1 MSLEMEQRIAKL
13 EKEMVALRREM
24 DELKHQQSQ
33 EKTTIQNI
41 NKSITGQ
48 SALPIAKA
56 KPTPPTSPIP
66 TAKTNVQQGR
76 SIEEQIM
83 WALPKVFMVIL
94 VLGVLWGLKLVS
106 DYGYLSNEVKIILA
120 YLLSIALATI
130 AYVAE
135 RKKLGSSA
143 VTISLYGGAFIV
155 GILTTAAGA
164 MLYDVLGLTLAL
176 FIAILFIG
184 YGIAISYL
192 KKNEVLTLFVSFTS
206 LLLPYL
212 LEYMDFSAYI
222 ILFFVIVLFTML
234 QFVILQHKQKIA
246 LYVATFFSI
255 LAISIVAFMNND
267 NQGMFAL
274 GLFMT
279 LAIFYTS
286 WCRLYNV
293 ESKWKHIYVG
303 LQFSLGVF
311 SLLMMNLISSP
322 LDYKELLL
330 FGLCMLFIVIAGY
343 GYKQKWQEAFDSAVT
358 LAFITLC
365 NTLLIMNIP
374 EKVDD
379 LLLPFILFAGVMMSL
394 RLRASVMK
402 VVSSIGFF
410 VAMIVSFVIHEPT
423 PFFSIEHLALLMPG
437 VYLFVIYMYALRRK
451 ETLNAFEKWMKDLY
465 VLDIIAV
472 ITASY
477 SIAYIGKL
485 DSVYIV
491 SASNTPHLMSIS
503 IVLLFVVSLFLPVT
517 FKGRALTPVLTVLF
531 LLFTF
536 MLNVIP
542 SNIQGIEWLNIM
554 TRLTFIATIK
564 AIILDLLMKGRIYRI
579 YQDYMPKFLDAIV
592 SIGVVSAMLAVCGL
606 VSQLAYNDLLDWKL
620 SIALTTITLFL
631 TASLSLWLGAVRH
644 LRILRL
650 SGFIILA
657 IAFIKLIFFDLSAL
671 DLLIRAILFIS
682 IGGIGMLLSGRLLR
696 K

>member
-1 MSLEMEQRIAKL
+1 MEQRIAKL

-303 LQFSLGVF
+303 LQFSLGIF

-394 RLRASVMK
+394 RLRASMMK
-402 VVSSIGFF
+402 VVSSIGF
-410 VAMIVSFVIHEPT
+410 VIALMMSFIIHEPT
-423 PFFSIEHLALLMPG
+423 PFFSIEHIALLMPG

-477 SIAYIGKL
+477 FIAYIGKL

>member
-66 TAKTNVQQGR
+66 TAKTNVQQGH

-437 VYLFVIYMYALRRK
+437 VYLFIIYMYALRHK

-465 VLDIIAV
+465 MLDVIAV

-477 SIAYIGKL
+477 FIAYIGKL

-531 LLFTF
+531 LLFTI

-564 AIILDLLMKGRIYRI
+564 AISLDLLMKGRIYRI

>member
-1 MSLEMEQRIAKL
+1 MEQRIAKL

-56 KPTPPTSPIP
+56 KPTPPISPIP

-120 YLLSIALATI
+120 YLLSIVLATI
-130 AYVAE
+130 AYVVE
-135 RKKLGSSA
+135 HKKLGSPA

-192 KKNEVLTLFVSFTS
+192 KKNEVLTLFVAFTS

-234 QFVILQHKQKIA
+234 QFVILQHKQNIA

-255 LAISIVAFMNND
+255 LAIGIVAFMNND

-286 WCRLYNV
+286 WCRLYNA

-402 VVSSIGFF
+402 VVSSVGFF
-410 VAMIVSFVIHEPT
+410 IALMISFVIHEPT

-437 VYLFVIYMYALRRK
+437 VYLFIIYMYAIRRK
-451 ETLNAFEKWMKDLY
+451 ETLNAFEKLMKDLY
-465 VLDIIAV
+465 VLDLLAV

-477 SIAYIGKL
+477 FIAYIGKL

-503 IVLLFVVSLFLPVT
+503 IVLLFVGSLLLPVT

-554 TRLTFIATIK
+554 TRLTFIATIM

-592 SIGVVSAMLAVCGL
+592 SIGVVSTMLAVCGL

>member
-1 MSLEMEQRIAKL
+1 MEQRIAKL

-33 EKTTIQNI
+33 EKPTIQNI

-66 TAKTNVQQGR
+66 TTKTNVQQGR

-130 AYVAE
+130 AYVVE

-286 WCRLYNV
+286 WCRLYNA

-394 RLRASVMK
+394 RLRASMMK
-402 VVSSIGFF
+402 VVSSIGF
-410 VAMIVSFVIHEPT
+410 VIALMMSFIIHEPT
-423 PFFSIEHLALLMPG
+423 PFFSIEHIALLMPG
-437 VYLFVIYMYALRRK
+437 VYLFIIYMYALRRK
-451 ETLNAFEKWMKDLY
+451 ETLNAFEKLIKDLY
-465 VLDIIAV
+465 VLDVIAV

-477 SIAYIGKL
+477 FIAYIGKL

-503 IVLLFVVSLFLPVT
+503 IVLLFVGSLLLPVT

-536 MLNVIP
+536 MLSVIP

-564 AIILDLLMKGRIYRI
+564 AIMLDLLMKGRIYRI

>member
-1 MSLEMEQRIAKL
+1 MEQRIAKL

-365 NTLLIMNIP
+365 NTLLIMNLP

-394 RLRASVMK
+394 RLRASMMK
-402 VVSSIGFF
+402 VVSSIGF
-410 VAMIVSFVIHEPT
+410 VIALMMSFIIHEPT
-423 PFFSIEHLALLMPG
+423 PFFSIEHMALLMPG
-437 VYLFVIYMYALRRK
+437 VYLFIIYMYALRRK

-477 SIAYIGKL
+477 FIAYIGKL

-503 IVLLFVVSLFLPVT
+503 IVLLFVGSLFLPVT

-536 MLNVIP
+536 TLNVIP

-592 SIGVVSAMLAVCGL
+592 SIGVVSVMLAVCGL

>member
-24 DELKHQQSQ
+24 DELKHRQSQ

-130 AYVAE
+130 AYVVE
-135 RKKLGSSA
+135 HKKLGSSA

-477 SIAYIGKL
+477 FIAYIGKL

-644 LRILRL
+644 LRMLRL

>member
-1 MSLEMEQRIAKL
+1 MEQRIAKL
-13 EKEMVALRREM
+13 EKEMVVLRREM

-33 EKTTIQNI
+33 EKTTIQNM
-41 NKSITGQ
+41 NKSITVQ
-48 SALPIAKA
+48 SALPTLKT
-56 KPTPPTSPIP
+56 KPTPPTPPIP
-66 TAKTNVQQGR
+66 TPKTNVQQGR

-130 AYVAE
+130 AYVVE
-135 RKKLGSSA
+135 RRKLGSPA

-192 KKNEVLTLFVSFTS
+192 KKNEVLTLFVAFTS

-212 LEYMDFSAYI
+212 LEYMDFSTYI

-255 LAISIVAFMNND
+255 LAIGIVAFMNND

-286 WCRLYNV
+286 WCRLYNA

-330 FGLCMLFIVIAGY
+330 FGLCMFFIVIAGY

-365 NTLLIMNIP
+365 NTLLIMNLP

-394 RLRASVMK
+394 RLRVSVMK

-410 VAMIVSFVIHEPT
+410 VALIVSFVIHEPT
-423 PFFSIEHLALLMPG
+423 PFFSIEHLSLLMPG
-437 VYLFVIYMYALRRK
+437 VYLFIIYMYALRRK

-465 VLDIIAV
+465 VLDLLAV

-477 SIAYIGKL
+477 FIAYIGKL

-491 SASNTPHLMSIS
+491 SPSNTPHLMSIS
-503 IVLLFVVSLFLPVT
+503 IVLLFVGSLLLPVT

-536 MLNVIP
+536 MLSVIP

-592 SIGVVSAMLAVCGL
+592 SVGVVSAMLAVCGL

-631 TASLSLWLGAVRH
+631 TASLSLWLGVVRH

-650 SGFIILA
+650 SGFVILA

>member
-303 LQFSLGVF
+303 LQFSLGIF

-394 RLRASVMK
+394 RLRASMMK
-402 VVSSIGFF
+402 VVSSIGF
-410 VAMIVSFVIHEPT
+410 VIALMMSFIIHEPT
-423 PFFSIEHLALLMPG
+423 PFFSIEHIALLMPG

-477 SIAYIGKL
+477 FIAYIGKL

-682 IGGIGMLLSGRLLR
+682 IGGIGMLLWGHC
-696 K
+696 

>member
-1 MSLEMEQRIAKL
+1 MEQRIARL
-13 EKEMVALRREM
+13 EKEMVVLRREM

-33 EKTTIQNI
+33 EKTTIQNM
-41 NKSITGQ
+41 NKSITVQ
-48 SALPIAKA
+48 SALPTLKT
-56 KPTPPTSPIP
+56 KPTPPTPPIP
-66 TAKTNVQQGR
+66 TPKTNVQQGR

-130 AYVAE
+130 AYVVE
-135 RKKLGSSA
+135 RRKLGSPA

-192 KKNEVLTLFVSFTS
+192 KKNEVLTLFVAFTS

-212 LEYMDFSAYI
+212 LEYMDFSTYI

-255 LAISIVAFMNND
+255 LAIGIVAFMNND

-286 WCRLYNV
+286 WCRLYNA

-365 NTLLIMNIP
+365 NTLLIMNLP

-394 RLRASVMK
+394 RLRVSVMK

-410 VAMIVSFVIHEPT
+410 VALIVSFVIHEPT

-437 VYLFVIYMYALRRK
+437 VYLFIIYMYALRRK

-465 VLDIIAV
+465 VLDLLAV

-477 SIAYIGKL
+477 FIAYIGKL

-491 SASNTPHLMSIS
+491 SPSNTPHLMSIS
-503 IVLLFVVSLFLPVT
+503 IVLLFVGSLLLPVA

-536 MLNVIP
+536 ILSVIP

-592 SIGVVSAMLAVCGL
+592 SVGVVSAMLAVCGL

-631 TASLSLWLGAVRH
+631 TASLSLWLGVVRH

-650 SGFIILA
+650 SGFVILA

>member
-1 MSLEMEQRIAKL
+1 MEQRIAKL
-13 EKEMVALRREM
+13 EKEMVVLRREM

-33 EKTTIQNI
+33 EKTTIQNM
-41 NKSITGQ
+41 NKSITVQ
-48 SALPIAKA
+48 SALPTLKT
-56 KPTPPTSPIP
+56 KPTPPTPPIP
-66 TAKTNVQQGR
+66 TPKTNVQQGR

-130 AYVAE
+130 AYVVE
-135 RKKLGSSA
+135 RRKLGSPA

-192 KKNEVLTLFVSFTS
+192 KKNEVLTLFVAFTS

-212 LEYMDFSAYI
+212 LEYMDFSTYI

-255 LAISIVAFMNND
+255 LAIGIVAFMNND

-286 WCRLYNV
+286 WCRLYNA

-365 NTLLIMNIP
+365 NTLLIMNLP

-394 RLRASVMK
+394 RLRVSVMK

-410 VAMIVSFVIHEPT
+410 VALIVSFVIHEPT

-437 VYLFVIYMYALRRK
+437 VYLFIIYMYALRRK

-465 VLDIIAV
+465 VLDLLAV

-477 SIAYIGKL
+477 FIAYIGKL
-485 DSVYIV
+485 DSNYIV

-503 IVLLFVVSLFLPVT
+503 IVLLFVGSLLLPVA

-536 MLNVIP
+536 MLSVIP

-592 SIGVVSAMLAVCGL
+592 SVGVVSAMLAVCGL

-631 TASLSLWLGAVRH
+631 TASLSLWLGVVRH

-650 SGFIILA
+650 SGFVILA

>member
-1 MSLEMEQRIAKL
+1 MEQRIAKL
-13 EKEMVALRREM
+13 EKEMVVLRREM

-33 EKTTIQNI
+33 EKTTIQNM
-41 NKSITGQ
+41 NKSITVQ
-48 SALPIAKA
+48 SALPTLKT
-56 KPTPPTSPIP
+56 KPTLPTPPIP
-66 TAKTNVQQGR
+66 TPKTNVQQGR

-130 AYVAE
+130 AYVVE
-135 RKKLGSSA
+135 RRKLGSPA

-192 KKNEVLTLFVSFTS
+192 KKNEVLTLFVAFTS

-212 LEYMDFSAYI
+212 LEYMDFSTYI

-255 LAISIVAFMNND
+255 LAIGIVAFMNND

-286 WCRLYNV
+286 WCRLYNA

-365 NTLLIMNIP
+365 NTLLIMNLP

-394 RLRASVMK
+394 RLRVSVMK

-410 VAMIVSFVIHEPT
+410 MALIVSFVIHEPT

-437 VYLFVIYMYALRRK
+437 VYLFIIYMYALRPK

-465 VLDIIAV
+465 VLDLLAV

-477 SIAYIGKL
+477 FIAYIGKL

-491 SASNTPHLMSIS
+491 SPSNTPHLMSIS
-503 IVLLFVVSLFLPVT
+503 IVLLFVGSLLLPVA

-536 MLNVIP
+536 MLSVIP

-592 SIGVVSAMLAVCGL
+592 SVGVVSAMLAVCGL

-631 TASLSLWLGAVRH
+631 TASLSLWLGVVRQ

-650 SGFIILA
+650 SGFVILA

>member
-1 MSLEMEQRIAKL
+1 MEQRIAKL
-13 EKEMVALRREM
+13 EKEMVVLRREM

-33 EKTTIQNI
+33 EKTTIQNM
-41 NKSITGQ
+41 NKSITVQ
-48 SALPIAKA
+48 SALPTLKT
-56 KPTPPTSPIP
+56 KPTPPTPPIP
-66 TAKTNVQQGR
+66 TPKTNVQQGR

-130 AYVAE
+130 AYVVE
-135 RKKLGSSA
+135 RKKLGSPA

-192 KKNEVLTLFVSFTS
+192 KKNEVLTLFVAFTS

-212 LEYMDFSAYI
+212 LEYMDFSTYI

-255 LAISIVAFMNND
+255 LAIGIVAFMNND

-286 WCRLYNV
+286 WCRLYNA

-365 NTLLIMNIP
+365 NTLLIMNLP

-394 RLRASVMK
+394 RLRVSVMK

-410 VAMIVSFVIHEPT
+410 VALIVSFVIHEPT
-423 PFFSIEHLALLMPG
+423 PFFSIEHLSLLMPG
-437 VYLFVIYMYALRRK
+437 VYLFIIYMYALRPK

-465 VLDIIAV
+465 VLDLLAV

-477 SIAYIGKL
+477 FIAYIGKL

-491 SASNTPHLMSIS
+491 SPSNTPHLMSIS
-503 IVLLFVVSLFLPVT
+503 IVLMFVGSLLLPVA

-536 MLNVIP
+536 MLSVIP

-592 SIGVVSAMLAVCGL
+592 SVGVVSAMLAVCGL

-631 TASLSLWLGAVRH
+631 TASLSLWLGVVRH

-650 SGFIILA
+650 SGFVILA

>member
-1 MSLEMEQRIAKL
+1 
-13 EKEMVALRREM
+13 
-24 DELKHQQSQ
+24 
-33 EKTTIQNI
+33 
-41 NKSITGQ
+41 
-48 SALPIAKA
+48 
-56 KPTPPTSPIP
+56 
-66 TAKTNVQQGR
+66 
-76 SIEEQIM
+76 M

-394 RLRASVMK
+394 RLRASMMK
-402 VVSSIGFF
+402 VVSSIGF
-410 VAMIVSFVIHEPT
+410 VIALMMSFIIHEPT
-423 PFFSIEHLALLMPG
+423 PFFSIEHIALLMPG

-477 SIAYIGKL
+477 FIAYIGKL

-517 FKGRALTPVLTVLF
+517 FKGRALTPVLTMLF

>member
-1 MSLEMEQRIAKL
+1 MEQRIAKL
-13 EKEMVALRREM
+13 EKEMVVLRREM
-24 DELKHQQSQ
+24 DELKHQQSK
-33 EKTTIQNI
+33 EKTTIQNM
-41 NKSITGQ
+41 NKSITVQ
-48 SALPIAKA
+48 SALPTLKT
-56 KPTPPTSPIP
+56 KPTPPTPPIP
-66 TAKTNVQQGR
+66 TPKTNVQQGR

-130 AYVAE
+130 AYVVE
-135 RKKLGSSA
+135 RRKLGSPA

-192 KKNEVLTLFVSFTS
+192 KKNEVLTLFVAFTS

-212 LEYMDFSAYI
+212 LEYMDFSTSI

-255 LAISIVAFMNND
+255 LAIGIVAFMNND

-286 WCRLYNV
+286 WCRLYNA

-330 FGLCMLFIVIAGY
+330 FGLCILFIVIAGY

-365 NTLLIMNIP
+365 NTLLIMNLP

-394 RLRASVMK
+394 RLRVSVMK

-410 VAMIVSFVIHEPT
+410 VALIVSFVIHEPT

-437 VYLFVIYMYALRRK
+437 VYLFIIYMYALRRK
-451 ETLNAFEKWMKDLY
+451 ETLNAFEKRMKDLY
-465 VLDIIAV
+465 VLDLLAV

-477 SIAYIGKL
+477 FIAYIGKL
-485 DSVYIV
+485 DSNYIV

-503 IVLLFVVSLFLPVT
+503 IVLLFVGSLLLPVA

-536 MLNVIP
+536 MLSVIP

-592 SIGVVSAMLAVCGL
+592 SVGVVSAMLAVCGL

-631 TASLSLWLGAVRH
+631 TASLSLWLGVVRH

-650 SGFIILA
+650 SGFVILA

>member
-1 MSLEMEQRIAKL
+1 MEQRIARL
-13 EKEMVALRREM
+13 EKEMVVLRREM

-33 EKTTIQNI
+33 EKTTIQNM
-41 NKSITGQ
+41 NKSITVQ
-48 SALPIAKA
+48 SALPTLKT
-56 KPTPPTSPIP
+56 KPTPPTPPIP
-66 TAKTNVQQGR
+66 TPKTNVQQGR

-130 AYVAE
+130 AYVVE
-135 RKKLGSSA
+135 RRKLGSPA

-192 KKNEVLTLFVSFTS
+192 KKNEVLTLFVAFTS

-212 LEYMDFSAYI
+212 LEYMDFSTYI

-255 LAISIVAFMNND
+255 LAIGIVAFMNND

-286 WCRLYNV
+286 WCRLYNA

-365 NTLLIMNIP
+365 NTLLIMNLP

-394 RLRASVMK
+394 RLRVSVMK

-410 VAMIVSFVIHEPT
+410 VALIVSFVIHEPT
-423 PFFSIEHLALLMPG
+423 PFFSIEHLTLLMPG
-437 VYLFVIYMYALRRK
+437 VYLFIIYMYALRRK

-465 VLDIIAV
+465 VLDLLAV

-477 SIAYIGKL
+477 FIAYIGKL

-491 SASNTPHLMSIS
+491 SPSNTPHLMSIS
-503 IVLLFVVSLFLPVT
+503 IVLLFVGSLLLPVA

-536 MLNVIP
+536 MLSIIP

-592 SIGVVSAMLAVCGL
+592 SVGVVSAMLAVCGL

-631 TASLSLWLGAVRH
+631 TASLSLWLGVVRH

-650 SGFIILA
+650 SGFVILA

>member
-1 MSLEMEQRIAKL
+1 MEQRIARL
-13 EKEMVALRREM
+13 EKEMVVLRREM

-33 EKTTIQNI
+33 EKTTIQNM
-41 NKSITGQ
+41 NKSITVQ
-48 SALPIAKA
+48 SALPTLKT
-56 KPTPPTSPIP
+56 KPTPPTPPIP
-66 TAKTNVQQGR
+66 TPKTNVQQGR

-130 AYVAE
+130 AYVVE
-135 RKKLGSSA
+135 RRKLGSPA

-192 KKNEVLTLFVSFTS
+192 KKNEVLTLFVAFTS

-212 LEYMDFSAYI
+212 LEYMDFSTYI

-255 LAISIVAFMNND
+255 LAIGIVAFMNND

-286 WCRLYNV
+286 WCRLYNA

-303 LQFSLGVF
+303 LQFSFGVF

-365 NTLLIMNIP
+365 NTLLIMNLP

-394 RLRASVMK
+394 RLRVSVMK

-410 VAMIVSFVIHEPT
+410 VALIVSFVIHEPT

-437 VYLFVIYMYALRRK
+437 VYLFIIYMYALRRK

-465 VLDIIAV
+465 VLDLLAV

-477 SIAYIGKL
+477 FIAYIGKL

-491 SASNTPHLMSIS
+491 SPSNTPHLMSIS
-503 IVLLFVVSLFLPVT
+503 IVLLFVGSLLLPVA

-536 MLNVIP
+536 MLSIIP

-592 SIGVVSAMLAVCGL
+592 SVGVVSAMLAVCGL

-631 TASLSLWLGAVRH
+631 TASLSLWLGVVRH

-650 SGFIILA
+650 SGFVILA

>member
-1 MSLEMEQRIAKL
+1 MEQRIARL
-13 EKEMVALRREM
+13 EKEMVVLRREM

-33 EKTTIQNI
+33 EKTTIQNM
-41 NKSITGQ
+41 NKSITVQ
-48 SALPIAKA
+48 SALPTLKT
-56 KPTPPTSPIP
+56 KPTPPTPPIP
-66 TAKTNVQQGR
+66 TPKTNVQQGR

-130 AYVAE
+130 AYVVE
-135 RKKLGSSA
+135 RRKLGSPA

-192 KKNEVLTLFVSFTS
+192 KKNEVLTLFVAFTS

-212 LEYMDFSAYI
+212 LEYMDFSTYI

-255 LAISIVAFMNND
+255 LAIGIVAFMNND

-286 WCRLYNV
+286 WCRLYNA

-365 NTLLIMNIP
+365 NTLLIMNLP

-394 RLRASVMK
+394 RLRVSVMK

-410 VAMIVSFVIHEPT
+410 VALIVSFVIHEPT

-437 VYLFVIYMYALRRK
+437 VYLFIIYMYALRRK

-465 VLDIIAV
+465 VLDLLAV

-477 SIAYIGKL
+477 FIAYIGKL

-491 SASNTPHLMSIS
+491 SPSNTPHLMSIS
-503 IVLLFVVSLFLPVT
+503 IVLLFVGSLLLPVA

-536 MLNVIP
+536 MLSIIP

-592 SIGVVSAMLAVCGL
+592 SVGVVSAMLAVCGL

-631 TASLSLWLGAVRH
+631 TASLSLWLGVVRH

-650 SGFIILA
+650 SGFVILA

>member
-303 LQFSLGVF
+303 LQFSLGIF

-394 RLRASVMK
+394 RLRASMMK
-402 VVSSIGFF
+402 VVSSIGF
-410 VAMIVSFVIHEPT
+410 VIALMMSFIIHEPT
-423 PFFSIEHLALLMPG
+423 PFFSIEHIALLMPG

-477 SIAYIGKL
+477 FIAYIGKL

>member
-1 MSLEMEQRIAKL
+1 MEQRIAKL
-13 EKEMVALRREM
+13 EKEMVVLRREM

-33 EKTTIQNI
+33 EKTTIQNM
-41 NKSITGQ
+41 NKSITVQ
-48 SALPIAKA
+48 SALPTLKT
-56 KPTPPTSPIP
+56 KPTPPTPPIP
-66 TAKTNVQQGR
+66 TPKTNVQQGR

-130 AYVAE
+130 AYVVE
-135 RKKLGSSA
+135 RRKLGSPA

-192 KKNEVLTLFVSFTS
+192 KKNEVLTLFVAFTS

-212 LEYMDFSAYI
+212 LEYMDFSTYI

-255 LAISIVAFMNND
+255 LAIGIVAFMNND

-286 WCRLYNV
+286 WCRLYNA

-365 NTLLIMNIP
+365 NTLLIMNLP

-394 RLRASVMK
+394 RLRVSVMK

-410 VAMIVSFVIHEPT
+410 MALIVSFVIHEPT

-437 VYLFVIYMYALRRK
+437 VYLFIIYMYALRPK

-465 VLDIIAV
+465 VLDLLAV

-477 SIAYIGKL
+477 FIAYIGKL

-491 SASNTPHLMSIS
+491 SPSNTPHLMSIS
-503 IVLLFVVSLFLPVT
+503 IVLLFVGSLLLPVA

-536 MLNVIP
+536 MLSVIP

-592 SIGVVSAMLAVCGL
+592 SVGVVSAMLAVCGL

-631 TASLSLWLGAVRH
+631 TASLSLWLGVVRQ

-650 SGFIILA
+650 SGFVILA

>member
-1 MSLEMEQRIAKL
+1 MEQRIAKL

-394 RLRASVMK
+394 RLRASKMK
-402 VVSSIGFF
+402 VVSSIGF
-410 VAMIVSFVIHEPT
+410 VIALMMSFIIHEPT
-423 PFFSIEHLALLMPG
+423 PFFSIEHIALLMPG

-465 VLDIIAV
+465 MLDIIAV

-477 SIAYIGKL
+477 FIAYIGKL

-503 IVLLFVVSLFLPVT
+503 IVLLFVGSLFLPVT

>member
-1 MSLEMEQRIAKL
+1 MEQRIAEL

-394 RLRASVMK
+394 RLRASMMK
-402 VVSSIGFF
+402 VVSSIGF
-410 VAMIVSFVIHEPT
+410 VIALMMSFIIHEPT
-423 PFFSIEHLALLMPG
+423 PFFSIEHMALLMPG
-437 VYLFVIYMYALRRK
+437 VYLFIIYMYALRRK

-477 SIAYIGKL
+477 FIAYIGKL

>member
-56 KPTPPTSPIP
+56 KPTPPISPIP

-120 YLLSIALATI
+120 YLLSIVLATI
-130 AYVAE
+130 AYVVE
-135 RKKLGSSA
+135 HKKLGSPA

-192 KKNEVLTLFVSFTS
+192 KKNEVLTLFVAFTS

-234 QFVILQHKQKIA
+234 QFVILQHKQNIA

-255 LAISIVAFMNND
+255 LAIGIVAFMNND

-286 WCRLYNV
+286 WCRLYNA

-402 VVSSIGFF
+402 VVSSVGFF
-410 VAMIVSFVIHEPT
+410 IALMISFVIHEPT

-437 VYLFVIYMYALRRK
+437 VYLFIIYMYAIRRK
-451 ETLNAFEKWMKDLY
+451 ETLNAFEKLMKDLY
-465 VLDIIAV
+465 VLDLLAV

-477 SIAYIGKL
+477 FIAYIGKL

-503 IVLLFVVSLFLPVT
+503 IVLLFVGSLLLPVT

-554 TRLTFIATIK
+554 TRLTFIATIM

-592 SIGVVSAMLAVCGL
+592 SIGVVSTMLAVCGL

>member
-13 EKEMVALRREM
+13 EKEMVVLRREM

-33 EKTTIQNI
+33 EKTTIQNM
-41 NKSITGQ
+41 NKSITVQ
-48 SALPIAKA
+48 SALPTLKT
-56 KPTPPTSPIP
+56 KPTLPTPPIP
-66 TAKTNVQQGR
+66 TPKTNVQQGR

-130 AYVAE
+130 AYVVE
-135 RKKLGSSA
+135 RRKLGSPA

-192 KKNEVLTLFVSFTS
+192 KKNEVLTLFVAFTS

-212 LEYMDFSAYI
+212 LEYMDFSTYI

-255 LAISIVAFMNND
+255 LAIGIVAFMNND

-286 WCRLYNV
+286 WCRLYNA

-365 NTLLIMNIP
+365 NTLLIMNLP

-394 RLRASVMK
+394 RLRVSVMK

-410 VAMIVSFVIHEPT
+410 MALIVSFVIHEPT

-437 VYLFVIYMYALRRK
+437 VYLFIIYMYALRPK

-465 VLDIIAV
+465 VLDLLAV

-477 SIAYIGKL
+477 FIAYIGKL

-491 SASNTPHLMSIS
+491 SPSNTPHLMSIS
-503 IVLLFVVSLFLPVT
+503 IVLLFVGSLLLPVA

-536 MLNVIP
+536 MLSVIP

-592 SIGVVSAMLAVCGL
+592 SVGVVSAMLAVCGL

-631 TASLSLWLGAVRH
+631 TASLSLWLGVVRQ

-650 SGFIILA
+650 SGFVILA

>member
-1 MSLEMEQRIAKL
+1 MEQRIAKL
-13 EKEMVALRREM
+13 EKEMVVLRREM

-33 EKTTIQNI
+33 EKTTIQKM
-41 NKSITGQ
+41 NKSITVQ
-48 SALPIAKA
+48 SALPTLKT
-56 KPTPPTSPIP
+56 KPTPPTPPIP
-66 TAKTNVQQGR
+66 TPKTNVQQGR

-130 AYVAE
+130 AYVVE
-135 RKKLGSSA
+135 RRKLGSPA

-192 KKNEVLTLFVSFTS
+192 KKNEVLTLFVAFTS

-212 LEYMDFSAYI
+212 LEYMDFSTYI

-255 LAISIVAFMNND
+255 LAIGIVAFMNND

-286 WCRLYNV
+286 WCRLYNA

-365 NTLLIMNIP
+365 NTLLIMNLP

-394 RLRASVMK
+394 RLRVSVMK

-410 VAMIVSFVIHEPT
+410 VALIVSFVIHEPT

-437 VYLFVIYMYALRRK
+437 VYLFIIYMYALRRK

-465 VLDIIAV
+465 VLDLLAV

-477 SIAYIGKL
+477 FIAYIGKL

-491 SASNTPHLMSIS
+491 SPSNTPHLMSIS
-503 IVLLFVVSLFLPVT
+503 IVLLFVGSLLLPVA

-536 MLNVIP
+536 MLSIIP

-592 SIGVVSAMLAVCGL
+592 SVGVVSAMLAVCGL

-631 TASLSLWLGAVRH
+631 TASLSLWLGVVRH

-650 SGFIILA
+650 SGFVILA

>member
-286 WCRLYNV
+286 WCRLYNA

-394 RLRASVMK
+394 RLRASMMK
-402 VVSSIGFF
+402 VVSSIGF
-410 VAMIVSFVIHEPT
+410 VIALMMSFIIHEPT
-423 PFFSIEHLALLMPG
+423 PFFSIEHMALLMPG

-477 SIAYIGKL
+477 FIAYIGKL

-503 IVLLFVVSLFLPVT
+503 IVLLFVGSLFLPVT

>member
-1 MSLEMEQRIAKL
+1 MEQRIAKL

-394 RLRASVMK
+394 RLRASMMK
-402 VVSSIGFF
+402 VVSSIGF
-410 VAMIVSFVIHEPT
+410 VIALMMSFIIHEPT
-423 PFFSIEHLALLMPG
+423 PFFSIEHIALLMPG

-477 SIAYIGKL
+477 FIAYIGKL

>member
-1 MSLEMEQRIAKL
+1 MEQRIAKL

-33 EKTTIQNI
+33 EKTTIQNM
-41 NKSITGQ
+41 NKSITVQ
-48 SALPIAKA
+48 SALPTLKT
-56 KPTPPTSPIP
+56 KPTPPTPPIP
-66 TAKTNVQQGR
+66 TPKTNVQQGR

-130 AYVAE
+130 AYVVE

-192 KKNEVLTLFVSFTS
+192 KKNEVLTLFVAFTS

-212 LEYMDFSAYI
+212 LEYMDFSTYI

-286 WCRLYNV
+286 WCRLYNA

-365 NTLLIMNIP
+365 NTLLIMNLP

-394 RLRASVMK
+394 RLRVSVMK
-402 VVSSIGFF
+402 VVSSIGF
-410 VAMIVSFVIHEPT
+410 VIALMMSFIIHEPT

-437 VYLFVIYMYALRRK
+437 VYLFIIYMYALRRK

-465 VLDIIAV
+465 VLDLLAV

-477 SIAYIGKL
+477 FIAYIGKL

-503 IVLLFVVSLFLPVT
+503 IVLLFVGSLLLPVT

-592 SIGVVSAMLAVCGL
+592 SVGVVSAMLAVCGL

-644 LRILRL
+644 LRMLRL

>member
-13 EKEMVALRREM
+13 EKEMVVLRREM

-33 EKTTIQNI
+33 EKTTIQNM
-41 NKSITGQ
+41 NKSITVQ
-48 SALPIAKA
+48 SALPTLKT
-56 KPTPPTSPIP
+56 KPTPPTPPIP
-66 TAKTNVQQGR
+66 TPKTNVQQGR

-130 AYVAE
+130 AYVVE
-135 RKKLGSSA
+135 RRKLGSPA

-192 KKNEVLTLFVSFTS
+192 KKNEVLTLFVAFTS

-212 LEYMDFSAYI
+212 LEYMDFSTYI

-255 LAISIVAFMNND
+255 LAIGIVAFMNND

-286 WCRLYNV
+286 WCRLYNA

-365 NTLLIMNIP
+365 NTLLIMNLP

-394 RLRASVMK
+394 RLRVSVMK

-410 VAMIVSFVIHEPT
+410 MALIVSFVIHEPT

-437 VYLFVIYMYALRRK
+437 VYLFIIYMYALRPK

-465 VLDIIAV
+465 VLDLLAV

-477 SIAYIGKL
+477 FIAYIGKL

-491 SASNTPHLMSIS
+491 SPSNTPHLMSIS
-503 IVLLFVVSLFLPVT
+503 IVLLFVGSLLLPVA

-536 MLNVIP
+536 MLSVIP

-592 SIGVVSAMLAVCGL
+592 SVGVVSAMLAVCGL

-631 TASLSLWLGAVRH
+631 TASLSLWLGVVRQ

-650 SGFIILA
+650 SGFVILA

>member
-1 MSLEMEQRIAKL
+1 MEQRIAKL

-303 LQFSLGVF
+303 LQFSLGIF

-330 FGLCMLFIVIAGY
+330 FGLWMLFIVIAGY

-374 EKVDD
+374 EKADD

-394 RLRASVMK
+394 RLRASMMK
-402 VVSSIGFF
+402 VVSSIGF
-410 VAMIVSFVIHEPT
+410 VIALMMSFIIHEPT

-465 VLDIIAV
+465 VLDVIAV

-477 SIAYIGKL
+477 FIAYIGKL

-503 IVLLFVVSLFLPVT
+503 IVLLFVGSLFLPVT

-531 LLFTF
+531 LLFTI

-682 IGGIGMLLSGRLLR
+682 IGGIGMLLSSRLLR

>member
-1 MSLEMEQRIAKL
+1 MEQRIAKL
-13 EKEMVALRREM
+13 EKEMVVLRREM

-33 EKTTIQNI
+33 EKTTIQNM
-41 NKSITGQ
+41 NKSITVQ
-48 SALPIAKA
+48 SALPTLKT
-56 KPTPPTSPIP
+56 KPTPPTPPIP
-66 TAKTNVQQGR
+66 TPKTNVQQGR

-130 AYVAE
+130 AYVVE

-192 KKNEVLTLFVSFTS
+192 KKNEVLTLFVAFTS

-222 ILFFVIVLFTML
+222 ILFFVVVLFTM
-234 QFVILQHKQKIA
+234 LQHKQKIA

-255 LAISIVAFMNND
+255 LAIGIVAFMNND

-286 WCRLYNV
+286 WCRLYNA

-365 NTLLIMNIP
+365 NTLLIMNLP

-394 RLRASVMK
+394 RLRVSVMK
-402 VVSSIGFF
+402 VVSSIGF
-410 VAMIVSFVIHEPT
+410 VIALMMSFIIHEPT
-423 PFFSIEHLALLMPG
+423 PFFSIEHMALLMPG
-437 VYLFVIYMYALRRK
+437 VYLFIIYMYALRRK

-465 VLDIIAV
+465 VLDLLAV

-477 SIAYIGKL
+477 FIAYIGKL
-485 DSVYIV
+485 DSNYIV

-503 IVLLFVVSLFLPVT
+503 IVLLFVGSLLLPVA

-536 MLNVIP
+536 MLSVIP

-592 SIGVVSAMLAVCGL
+592 SVGVVSAMLAVCGL

-644 LRILRL
+644 LRMLRL

>member
-1 MSLEMEQRIAKL
+1 MEQRIAKL
-13 EKEMVALRREM
+13 EKEMVVLRREM

-33 EKTTIQNI
+33 EKTTIQNM
-41 NKSITGQ
+41 NKSITVQ
-48 SALPIAKA
+48 SALPTLKT
-56 KPTPPTSPIP
+56 KPTPPTPPIP
-66 TAKTNVQQGR
+66 TPKTNVQQGR

-130 AYVAE
+130 AYVVE
-135 RKKLGSSA
+135 RRKLGSPA

-192 KKNEVLTLFVSFTS
+192 KKNEVLTLFVAFTS

-212 LEYMDFSAYI
+212 LEYMDFSTYI

-255 LAISIVAFMNND
+255 LAIGIVAFMNND

-286 WCRLYNV
+286 WCRLYNA

-365 NTLLIMNIP
+365 NTLLIMNLP

-394 RLRASVMK
+394 RLRVSVMK

-410 VAMIVSFVIHEPT
+410 VALIVSFVIHEPT

-437 VYLFVIYMYALRRK
+437 VYLFIIYMYALRRK

-465 VLDIIAV
+465 VLDLLAV

-477 SIAYIGKL
+477 FIAYIGKL

-491 SASNTPHLMSIS
+491 SPSNTPHLMSIS
-503 IVLLFVVSLFLPVT
+503 IVLLFVGSLLLPVA

-536 MLNVIP
+536 MLSVIP

-592 SIGVVSAMLAVCGL
+592 SVGVVSAMLAVCGL

-631 TASLSLWLGAVRH
+631 TASLSLWLGVVRH

-650 SGFIILA
+650 SGFVILA

>member
-1 MSLEMEQRIAKL
+1 MEQRIAKL
-13 EKEMVALRREM
+13 EKEMVVLRREM

-33 EKTTIQNI
+33 EKTTIQNM
-41 NKSITGQ
+41 NKSITVQ
-48 SALPIAKA
+48 SALPTLKT
-56 KPTPPTSPIP
+56 KPTPPTPPIP
-66 TAKTNVQQGR
+66 TPKTNVQQGR

-130 AYVAE
+130 AYVVE
-135 RKKLGSSA
+135 RRKLGSPA

-192 KKNEVLTLFVSFTS
+192 KKNEVLTLFVAFTS

-212 LEYMDFSAYI
+212 LEYMDFSTYI

-255 LAISIVAFMNND
+255 LAIGIVAFMNND

-286 WCRLYNV
+286 WCRLYNA

-365 NTLLIMNIP
+365 NTLLIMNLP

-394 RLRASVMK
+394 RLRVSVMK

-410 VAMIVSFVIHEPT
+410 VALIVSFVIHEPT

-437 VYLFVIYMYALRRK
+437 VYLFIIYMYALRRK

-465 VLDIIAV
+465 VLDLLAV

-477 SIAYIGKL
+477 FIAYIGKL

-491 SASNTPHLMSIS
+491 SPSNTPHLMSIS
-503 IVLLFVVSLFLPVT
+503 IVLLFVGSLLLPVA

-536 MLNVIP
+536 MLSVIP

-592 SIGVVSAMLAVCGL
+592 SVGVVSAMLAVCGL

-631 TASLSLWLGAVRH
+631 TASLSLWLGVVRQ

-650 SGFIILA
+650 SGFVILA

>member
-1 MSLEMEQRIAKL
+1 
-13 EKEMVALRREM
+13 
-24 DELKHQQSQ
+24 
-33 EKTTIQNI
+33 
-41 NKSITGQ
+41 
-48 SALPIAKA
+48 
-56 KPTPPTSPIP
+56 
-66 TAKTNVQQGR
+66 
-76 SIEEQIM
+76 
-83 WALPKVFMVIL
+83 
-94 VLGVLWGLKLVS
+94 
-106 DYGYLSNEVKIILA
+106 
-120 YLLSIALATI
+120 
-130 AYVAE
+130 
-135 RKKLGSSA
+135 
-143 VTISLYGGAFIV
+143 
-155 GILTTAAGA
+155 
-164 MLYDVLGLTLAL
+164 MLDC
-176 FIAILFIG
+176 
-184 YGIAISYL
+184 
-192 KKNEVLTLFVSFTS
+192 N
-206 LLLPYL
+206 
-212 LEYMDFSAYI
+212 
-222 ILFFVIVLFTML
+222 
-234 QFVILQHKQKIA
+234 
-246 LYVATFFSI
+246 
-255 LAISIVAFMNND
+255 
-267 NQGMFAL
+267 
-274 GLFMT
+274 
-279 LAIFYTS
+279 
-286 WCRLYNV
+286 
-293 ESKWKHIYVG
+293 
-303 LQFSLGVF
+303 FSLGIF

-394 RLRASVMK
+394 RLRASMMK
-402 VVSSIGFF
+402 VVSSIGF
-410 VAMIVSFVIHEPT
+410 VIALMMSFIIHEPT
-423 PFFSIEHLALLMPG
+423 PFFSIEHIALLMPG

-477 SIAYIGKL
+477 FIAYIGKL